1 MRQGRQRRAK
11 EGILAGL
18 MRTFCFGVAVC
29 SMPALAADYPAK
41 PITLV
46 LAFPPGG
53 PADIL
58 GRTVGKKA
66 GELLGQTF
74 VIDNRPGAGGNIA
87 AEFVAKAAPD
97 GYTLLLGDQSSLVAN
112 ASLYKKLSYDSSKD
126 FAPVTFIGT
135 QANILIVHP
144 SVAARTVPELIA
156 LAKAN
161 PGKLNFASGGYGVA
175 SHLSGELF
183 KAQAGINIVHVAYK
197 GTGPATQDVVAGHVQ
212 MSFPASTSVVGH
224 IRSGV
229 LRALAVTTATRTAI
243 LPDIPTIAESGLPG
257 FDLATWHG
265 IVAPSATPRE
275 ILATLERTLVAA
287 LHDPGVREALTKIGE
302 DVVAGSQQE
311 FAAFIK
317 SETPKWRAI
326 VKTSGAQLD

>member
-1 MRQGRQRRAK
+1 MAR
-11 EGILAGL
+11 L
-18 MRTFCFGVAVC
+18 MRSFCCGVAALSC
-29 SMPALAADYPAK
+29 SMTALAADYPTK

-58 GRTVGKKA
+58 GRTIGKKA

-87 AEFVAKAAPD
+87 AESVAKAAPD

-112 ASLYKKLSYDSSKD
+112 ASLYKKLGYDASRD
-126 FAPVTFIGT
+126 FAPITFIGT
-135 QANILIVHP
+135 QANILVVNP
-144 SVAARTVPELIA
+144 SVPARTVSELIA

-183 KAQAGINIVHVAYK
+183 KSRAGINIVHVAYK
-197 GTGPATQDVVAGHVQ
+197 GTGPATQDLVAGHVQ

-224 IRSGV
+224 IRSGAV
-229 LRALAVTTATRTAI
+229 RALAVTTAKRTAI
-243 LPDIPTIAESGLPG
+243 LPDIPTVAESGLPG

-265 IVAPSATPRE
+265 IVAPAATPKE
-275 ILATLERTLVAA
+275 ILATLDRTIVAA
-287 LHDPGVREALTKIGE
+287 LHDPAVREALMKIGE
-302 DVVAGSQQE
+302 DVVAGSQDE

>member
-1 MRQGRQRRAK
+1 MAR
-11 EGILAGL
+11 L
-18 MRTFCFGVAVC
+18 MRSFCCGVAALSC
-29 SMPALAADYPAK
+29 SMTALAADYPAK

-58 GRTVGKKA
+58 GRTIGKKA

-87 AEFVAKAAPD
+87 AESVAKAAPD

-112 ASLYKKLSYDSSKD
+112 ASLYKKLGYDASRD
-126 FAPVTFIGT
+126 FAPITFIGT
-135 QANILIVHP
+135 QANILVVNP
-144 SVAARTVPELIA
+144 SVPARTVSELIA

-183 KAQAGINIVHVAYK
+183 KSRAGINIVHVAYK
-197 GTGPATQDVVAGHVQ
+197 GTGPATQDLVAGHVQ

-224 IRSGV
+224 IRSGAV
-229 LRALAVTTATRTAI
+229 RALAVTTAKRTAI
-243 LPDIPTIAESGLPG
+243 LPDIPTVAESGLPG

-265 IVAPSATPRE
+265 IVAPAATPKE
-275 ILATLERTLVAA
+275 ILATLDRTIVAA
-287 LHDPGVREALTKIGE
+287 LHDPAVREALMKIGE
-302 DVVAGSQQE
+302 DVVAGSQDE

>member
-1 MRQGRQRRAK
+1 MAKSLRA
-11 EGILAGL
+11 
-18 MRTFCFGVAVC
+18 FCFGVAALIC
-29 SMPALAADYPAK
+29 SIPALAADYPAK
-41 PITLV
+41 PVTLV

-58 GRTVGKKA
+58 GRTIGKKS

-87 AEFVAKAAPD
+87 AEFVARAAPD

-112 ASLYKKLSYDSSKD
+112 ASLYKKLNYDASKD
-126 FAPVTFIGT
+126 FAPITFIGT
-135 QANILIVHP
+135 QANILVVNP
-144 SVAARTVPELIA
+144 SVPARTVSELIA

-183 KAQAGINIVHVAYK
+183 KSRAGINVVHVAYK
-197 GTGPATQDVVAGHVQ
+197 GTGPATQDLVAGHVQ

-224 IRSGV
+224 IRSGAV
-229 LRALAVTTATRTAI
+229 RALAVTTAKRTAI

-265 IVAPSATPRE
+265 IVAPAGTPKE
-275 ILATLERTLVAA
+275 ILATLERTIVAA
-287 LHDPGVREALTKIGE
+287 LHDPAVRDALTKIGE
-302 DVVAGSQQE
+302 DVVAGSQEE

-326 VKTSGAQLD
+326 VKMSGAQLD

>member
-1 MRQGRQRRAK
+1 MAR
-11 EGILAGL
+11 L
-18 MRTFCFGVAVC
+18 MRLFWCGVAAC
-29 SMPALAADYPAK
+29 SMTALAADYPTK

-58 GRTVGKKA
+58 GRTIGKKA

-87 AEFVAKAAPD
+87 ADSVAKAAPD

-112 ASLYKKLSYDSSKD
+112 ASLYKKLSYDASRD
-126 FAPVTFIGT
+126 FAPITFIGT
-135 QANILIVHP
+135 QANILVVNP
-144 SVAARTVPELIA
+144 SVPARTVSELIA

-183 KAQAGINIVHVAYK
+183 KSRAGINIVHVAYK
-197 GTGPATQDVVAGHVQ
+197 GTGPATQDLVAGHVQ

-229 LRALAVTTATRTAI
+229 VRALAVTTAKRTAI
-243 LPDIPTIAESGLPG
+243 LPDIPTVAESGLPG

-265 IVAPSATPRE
+265 IVAPAATPRE
-275 ILATLERTLVAA
+275 ILGTLDRTIVAA
-287 LHDPGVREALTKIGE
+287 LHDPGVREALMKIGE
-302 DVVAGSQQE
+302 DIVAGSQEE

-317 SETPKWRAI
+317 SETPKWRSI

>member
-1 MRQGRQRRAK
+1 M
-11 EGILAGL
+11 AGL
-18 MRTFCFGVAVC
+18 MRSFWCGVAALSC
-29 SMPALAADYPAK
+29 SMTALAADYPTK

-58 GRTVGKKA
+58 GRTIGKKA

-87 AEFVAKAAPD
+87 ADSVAKAAPD

-112 ASLYKKLSYDSSKD
+112 ASLYKKLSYDASRD
-126 FAPVTFIGT
+126 FAPITFIGT
-135 QANILIVHP
+135 QANILVVNP
-144 SVAARTVPELIA
+144 SVPARTVSELIA

-183 KAQAGINIVHVAYK
+183 KSRAGINIVHVAYK
-197 GTGPATQDVVAGHVQ
+197 GTGPATQDLVAGHVQ

-224 IRSGV
+224 IRSGAV
-229 LRALAVTTATRTAI
+229 RALAVTTAKRTAI
-243 LPDIPTIAESGLPG
+243 LPDIPTVAESGLPG

-265 IVAPSATPRE
+265 IVAPAATPKE
-275 ILATLERTLVAA
+275 ILATLDRTIVAA
-287 LHDPGVREALTKIGE
+287 LHDPAVREALMKIGE
-302 DVVAGSQQE
+302 DVVAGSQDE